1 VITVSR
7 LEPVDREAWEALF
20 RGYLSFY
27 RRTLPLEMY
36 DRAWTAFQADTHMH
50 ALGARQDG
58 TLVAIAHFLI
68 HPSTSAADVC
78 YLQDLFT
85 APRFRG
91 HGLARA
97 LIAAVGEQARA
108 RGCSRVYWTTHESNQ
123 PARRLYDQVAVNRG
137 FIRYELDL

>member
-1 VITVSR
+1 MITVSR
-7 LEPVDREAWEALF
+7 LEPVDREAWEGLF

-27 RRTLPLEMY
+27 RRTLPLAMY

-50 ALGARQDG
+50 ALGATQDG

-123 PARRLYDQVAVNRG
+123 TARRLYDQVAVNRG